1 MHWSYE
7 DVRAL
12 PVEVYRVVVEM
23 LTEQTKAQD

>member
-12 PVEVYRVVVEM
+12 PVEVYGVVVEM
-23 LTEQTKAQD
+23 LSEQMKAPD

>member
-12 PVEVYRVVVEM
+12 PVEVYSVVVEM
-23 LTEQTKAQD
+23 LTDQTKAQD

>member
-12 PVEVYRVVVEM
+12 PVEVYGVVVEM
-23 LTEQTKAQD
+23 LSAQMKASD

>member
-12 PVEVYRVVVEM
+12 PVEVYGVVVEM
-23 LTEQTKAQD
+23 LSAQMKAPD

>member
-12 PVEVYRVVVEM
+12 PVEVYSVVVDM
-23 LTEQTKAQD
+23 LSAQTKAQD

>member
-12 PVEVYRVVVEM
+12 PVEVYGVVVQM
-23 LTEQTKAQD
+23 LSEQMKAQD

>member
-12 PVEVYRVVVEM
+12 PVEVYSVVVEM
-23 LTEQTKAQD
+23 LSAQMKVQD

>member
-12 PVEVYRVVVEM
+12 PVEVYGVVVEM
-23 LTEQTKAQD
+23 LSEQTKVQD